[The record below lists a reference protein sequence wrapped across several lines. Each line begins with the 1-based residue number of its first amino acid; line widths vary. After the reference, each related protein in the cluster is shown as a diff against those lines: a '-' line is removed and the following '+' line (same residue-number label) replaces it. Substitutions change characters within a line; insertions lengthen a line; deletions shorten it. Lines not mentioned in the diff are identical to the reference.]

1 MSLIWIFTG
10 VVLTSNGAL
19 QMRKKGEE
27 SKSDSPPPRGV
38 GDFWPYLG
46 LLLWLSYPWSYLK
59 EDEIWQVLGLA
70 KAASWLHSGLL
81 GGTPSQNVVSTFK
94 TVQFVAVLCTSP
106 LTCRAKLACRQVEL
120 DIFVCVCVFFF
131 SGQLLFQVRLHPPIS
146 GHEVR
151 RAWLLPSP
159 QHPGI
164 GMWPSLANQSY
175 LLATVIASGTVTWLT
190 LGQGEPS
197 LGLLKELWEKCS
209 LFSLWWSSGMMWA
222 WSQNVG
228 RAFIMGES
236 DMTTAKIRDGNRTLR
251 MLFDD

>member
-46 LLLWLSYPWSYLK
+46 LLLWLSYPRSYFK

-70 KAASWLHSGLL
+70 KAASWLHSGPPV
-81 GGTPSQNVVSTFK
+81 GTPSQNGVSTFK
-94 TVQFVAVLCTSP
+94 TVQFVAVLGTSP
-106 LTCRAKLACRQVEL
+106 LTCRAKLACRQVEV
-120 DIFVCVCVFFF
+120 DIFLF
-131 SGQLLFQVRLHPPIS
+131 SWPTSLS
-146 GHEVR
+146 GMSPSANL
-151 RAWLLPSP
+151 RAWGQASLTPSLSSASRDRL
-159 QHPGI
+159 
-164 GMWPSLANQSY
+164 WPSLANQSY
-175 LLATVIASGTVTWLT
+175 LLATVIASGLVTWLT